1 MKSFTFQVFQV
12 CCVNACM
19 KNVYFIQNDQKIT
32 IYIYLRDIMQ
42 QWYYTQGE
50 IDILVQPST
59 QQQRCIKDN
68 IGWRSKTT
76 EKSDVKQKKEKI
88 QKEILKNQVISSIPK
103 LFDNNEFD
111 TISMVSSWEKKL
123 YIELRKMR
131 GKGGKKRRNKI
142 TCKTKRAKKIFFD
155 YLKIKSSRLWLSS
168 TNNFQCNSEW
178 KTQDRYHFHF
188 HWC

>member
-32 IYIYLRDIMQ
+32 VYIYLRDIMQ

-59 QQQRCIKDN
+59 QQQRHSIKDN

-111 TISMVSSWEKKL
+111 TISMVTSWEKKL
-123 YIELRKMR
+123 YIELRKREKWGGR
-131 GKGGKKRRNKI
+131 GEKKEE
-142 TCKTKRAKKIFFD
+142 
-155 YLKIKSSRLWLSS
+155 IK
-168 TNNFQCNSEW
+168 
-178 KTQDRYHFHF
+178 
-188 HWC
+188 